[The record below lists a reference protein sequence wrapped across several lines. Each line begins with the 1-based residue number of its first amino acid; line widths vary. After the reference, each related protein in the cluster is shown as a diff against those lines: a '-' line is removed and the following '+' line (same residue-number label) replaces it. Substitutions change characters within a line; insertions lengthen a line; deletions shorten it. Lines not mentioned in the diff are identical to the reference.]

1 MTRVYVSI
9 GSNIEP
15 EHHVRVAVQAL
26 RARFGPLRVSPV
38 YRNPAVGFTGNDFY
52 NLAVGFDTELEP
64 EALADWFRKLE
75 AKHGRRRGGGKFA
88 ARTLD
93 LDLLTWG
100 DAVIDRPGLRL
111 PRDEILRYAFV
122 LKPLAD
128 IAGDERHPELGR
140 TYHALWAD
148 FQGDHADMTR
158 LELTP

>member
-15 EHHVRVAVQAL
+15 DYHVRAAVRPCASASASWSSPPSTATRRWASTATTSTTWRWASTPTL
-26 RARFGPLRVSPV
+26 SPRHSPTGSASWRPSTAGAAARQV
-38 YRNPAVGFTGNDFY
+38 
-52 NLAVGFDTELEP
+52 
-64 EALADWFRKLE
+64 
-75 AKHGRRRGGGKFA
+75 A

-93 LDLLTWG
+93 LDLLTW
-100 DAVIDRPGLRL
+100 DQAVIDRPGLRL

-128 IAGDERHPELGR
+128 IAGDEHHPELHR
-140 TYHALWAD
+140 SYRDLWAD
-148 FQGDHADMTR
+148 FQGEHEGMTR

>member
-15 EHHVRVAVQAL
+15 DYHVRAAVRAL
-26 RARFGPLRVSPV
+26 RERFGELVVSPV
-38 YRNPAVGFTGNDFY
+38 YRNPAVGFDGNDFY
-52 NLAVGFDTELEP
+52 NLAVGFDTDLEP
-64 EALADWFRKLE
+64 EALADWFRELE
-75 AKHGRRRGGGKFA
+75 AKYGRRRGEGKFA

-93 LDLLTWG
+93 LDLLTW
-100 DAVIDRPGLRL
+100 DQAVIDRPGLRL

-128 IAGDERHPELGR
+128 IAGDEHHPELHR
-140 TYHALWAD
+140 SYRDLWAD
-148 FQGDHADMTR
+148 FQGEHEGMTR